1 MEWSTKAYE
10 LHNRRG
16 NERTSVHSRASFN
29 DSGFEVPSALT
40 DRRVTTGKK
49 QLIYKGR
56 RKEKKKQKVKQITLN
71 EKEKPHSLLVPQ
83 ISTYYHK
90 DKKQKKKEKKKKEG
104 KQQEAPVSSY
114 ALYTSVENSWEVEKD
129 TWTDRLTKLHVSSH
143 FPPPNLLYN
152 DDIIQIFFDFPFS
165 RLLTW

>member
-1 MEWSTKAYE
+1 
-10 LHNRRG
+10 
-16 NERTSVHSRASFN
+16 
-29 DSGFEVPSALT
+29 
-40 DRRVTTGKK
+40 
-49 QLIYKGR
+49 LIYKGR
-56 RKEKKKQKVKQITLN
+56 RKEKKKKQKVKQITLN

-129 TWTDRLTKLHVSSH
+129 T
-143 FPPPNLLYN
+143 
-152 DDIIQIFFDFPFS
+152 
-165 RLLTW
+165 

>member
-1 MEWSTKAYE
+1 MSYITGEATRGHQSTPA
-10 LHNRRG
+10 LLS
-16 NERTSVHSRASFN
+16 TIP
-29 DSGFEVPSALT
+29 DSKYPSALT

-90 DKKQKKKEKKKKEG
+90 DKKQKKKKKKKQ
-104 KQQEAPVSSY
+104 KRK
-114 ALYTSVENSWEVEKD
+114 ENSKK
-129 TWTDRLTKLHVSSH
+129 R
-143 FPPPNLLYN
+143 
-152 DDIIQIFFDFPFS
+152 Q
-165 RLLTW
+165 

>member
-1 MEWSTKAYE
+1 MSYITGEATRGHQSTPA
-10 LHNRRG
+10 LLS
-16 NERTSVHSRASFN
+16 TIP
-29 DSGFEVPSALT
+29 DSKYPSALT

-90 DKKQKKKEKKKKEG
+90 DKKQKKKKKKTKKEG

-129 TWTDRLTKLHVSSH
+129 T
-143 FPPPNLLYN
+143 
-152 DDIIQIFFDFPFS
+152 
-165 RLLTW
+165 